1 MLPSDPGY
9 VSAAPEHL
17 RQHPLLLRMLADNID
32 PWAEHWPRPEL
43 QRIVEGADPAPVA

>member
-9 VSAAPEHL
+9 IPAAPERL
-17 RQHPLLLRMLADNID
+17 WNHPLLLRMLADNID

-43 QRIVEGADPAPVA
+43 QQMVEEAAAYVA